1 MNSDRKRIVRL
12 LNESIGEPATEAVT
26 SYVDI
31 ALKDNNESMYNTHLK
46 NLATKEDLA
55 NLRTATKEDLAR
67 FATKEDLA
75 NFRTEIKTE
84 SANFRTKM
92 QGEFADFRAEM
103 HGDFANFRTE
113 VKGDL
118 SKMELNISDTKSDII
133 RWMFAVF
140 VIMLLALLGLY
151 FKK

>member
-55 NLRTATKEDLAR
+55 NLRTAMKED
-67 FATKEDLA
+67 FA
-75 NFRTEIKTE
+75 
-84 SANFRTKM
+84 SFRTKM

-133 RWMFAVF
+133 RWMFAFF
-140 VIMLLALLGLY
+140 VTMLLALLGLY